1 MLAEDLD
8 PPDPRVRILQ
18 WVIAAL
24 LVVGFGAC
32 IAEGANNPDDPELVE
47 SRIAGFGEIGIR
59 IVPAGGTPLTPTEE
73 CALLAATEE
82 QRARGLME
90 VTDLEGYPGMV
101 FRYTA
106 DSTGAY
112 YMRNTPMPL
121 SIAWFAADGSFVSS
135 ADMAPCDDR
144 TDCPTYG
151 AAAPYRYALEVP
163 QGQLAALGIG
173 PGSKLELTGACAD
186 RT

>member
-24 LVVGFGAC
+24 LIVGFGAC
-32 IAEGANNPDDPELVE
+32 IAEGADNPDDPELLE
-47 SRIAGFGEIGIR
+47 SRFEGFGEIAIR
-59 IVPAGGTPLTPTEE
+59 ITPAEGSGLTPTEE

-101 FRYTA
+101 FRYSV
-106 DSTGAY
+106 DSTGGY

-121 SIAWFAADGSFVSS
+121 SIAWFAADGTFVSA

-144 TDCPTYG
+144 SDCPTYG
-151 AAAPYRYALEVP
+151 ATGPYRYALEVP
-163 QGQLAALGIG
+163 QGELAALGIG
-173 PGSKLELTGACAD
+173 PGSKLELLGACQ

>member
-18 WVIAAL
+18 WVVVAL
-24 LVVGFGAC
+24 LVLGFGAC

-59 IVPAGGTPLTPTEE
+59 LVPAGGTPLTPTEE
-73 CALLAATEE
+73 CALLAATEA

-121 SIAWFAADGSFVSS
+121 SIAWFAADGTFVSS

-151 AAAPYRYALEVP
+151 ATAPYRYALEVP
-163 QGQLAALGIG
+163 QGQLAAFGIG